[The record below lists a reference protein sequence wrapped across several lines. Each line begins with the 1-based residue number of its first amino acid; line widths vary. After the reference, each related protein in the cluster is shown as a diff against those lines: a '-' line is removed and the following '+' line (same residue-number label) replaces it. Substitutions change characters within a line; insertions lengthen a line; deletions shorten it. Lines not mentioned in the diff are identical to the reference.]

1 MAIFI
6 VPESIRAGGFRSKL
20 DSAGERKDSV
30 MRIGL
35 GGALFAV
42 TLTAGYAAAA
52 VIGASTPAEGITA
65 ERISALP
72 RAEQEPW
79 RSYLDRSVRQEE
91 KDRAFLQGELKSAG
105 LTAALVPPSGN
116 SAKSLPL
123 NKAAEW
129 YASAEARGVADIV
142 VSFQTPAGGWSKNLD
157 LTNHARRK
165 GEGFAPNNL
174 SAHLGPGDFDTP
186 RDPQWNYVG
195 TLDNDAT
202 TTELQFLARV
212 VAGDKSAGGKDTGVY
227 LPAILRGVEYLLTAQ
242 FPNGGWPQVWPL
254 EGGYHDAITFNDGA
268 ITETLELLQDV
279 ADGRGGFAFV
289 SPDLRKRAFVS
300 VTNGIGIII
309 RTQIRATNKS
319 GRTVWAQQFDA
330 LNLKPV
336 AGRNYEPAAQCA
348 SESAA
353 MILFLMSLPHPT
365 PGIVDPVYSA
375 VDWFR
380 KTAIRDVAF
389 ERGADGRRLTPAP
402 GAGPIWARYYEIG
415 TDRPVF
421 GDRDKSIHDDV
432 NEISLE
438 RRNGYSWYN
447 AAPKAALD
455 RFAEWSAEHPRPKD
469 KL

>member
-1 MAIFI
+1 
-6 VPESIRAGGFRSKL
+6 
-20 DSAGERKDSV
+20 

-35 GGALFAV
+35 GGALFVVAV
-42 TLTAGYAAAA
+42 SASCAGAA
-52 VIGASTPAEGITA
+52 VIGASTAAQAITA
-65 ERISALP
+65 ERISSLP
-72 RAEQEPW
+72 RAEQEAW
-79 RSYLDRSVRQEE
+79 RTYLARSVQQEQ
-91 KDRAFLQGELKSAG
+91 KDRAFLAAELKSAG
-105 LTAALVPPSGN
+105 LAVALVPPSGS

-123 NKAAEW
+123 NKPAEW
-129 YASAEARGVADIV
+129 YAGAEARGVADIV

-157 LTNHARRK
+157 LSNHARKR
-165 GEGFAPNNL
+165 GEGFGPNNL

-186 RDPQWNYVG
+186 HDPQWNYVG

-212 VAGDKSAGGKDTGVY
+212 VAGDKTGTSKDTEAYRAV
-227 LPAILRGVEYLLTAQ
+227 ILRGVEYLLTAQ

-268 ITETLELLQDV
+268 VTETLEVLQDV
-279 ADGRGGFAFV
+279 SDGKGGFAFV
-289 SPDLRKRAFVS
+289 PQSLRQRAFVS

-309 RTQIRATNKS
+309 RTQIRGKGSESA
-319 GRTVWAQQFDA
+319 RTAWAQQYDA
-330 LNLKPV
+330 LNLQPV

-353 MILFLMSLPHPT
+353 MILFLMSLPQPMT
-365 PGIVDPVYSA
+365 GIIDPVYSA
-375 VDWFR
+375 VEWFR
-380 KTAIRDVAF
+380 KTAIRDVSF
-389 ERGADGRRLTPAP
+389 ERGADGRRLVSAP

-415 TDRPVF
+415 TDRPIF

-455 RFAEWSAEHPRPKD
+455 RFAEWSATHPRPKD